1 MIVLVGEWAE
11 RGACRAA
18 IAAGTATQDDWYP
31 ERWGDSSKALRIC
44 NGCPVRQECLD
55 HTITHNEQHGIWG
68 GVGPKHPTSGTSPGA
83 RTPNAAASKDT
94 PDPGSGC
101 SSPSAAAPSRHL
113 GPFANAAP
121 SPLHAW
127 SSRS

>member
-83 RTPNAAASKDT
+83 RTPNAAASKGI
-94 PDPGSGC
+94 PDPGSSC
-101 SSPSAAAPSRHL
+101 SSPNAAATSTPPVPSVSGALWPRR
-113 GPFANAAP
+113 
-121 SPLHAW
+121 AW
-127 SSRS
+127 TSRS